1 MREQQGG
8 PGAYKDMLKELHPE
22 RYSDSVPG
30 RDAKLLSEF
39 LDFFLDTLT
48 SKNKEHEFE
57 GFCRQMVRLRI
68 CPNLIIQTGPT
79 GGGDSKVDTETFP
92 VDSGLAEV
100 SLPAESVTA
109 AGERWAFAISAK
121 REWQQKVRSDVS
133 KIKEVEDSLHRGYT
147 RVFFISNQL
156 ISDKKRAETEDKL
169 RSESGFDVRILDR
182 SWLVETALSSPE
194 SRLATV
200 RELGMSESLLDD
212 RKTGARDSAREV
224 ELAEIESRIQATSS
238 DKWRERIRLADRAAE
253 LICELERPDYEIAN
267 ALNRHLNLAQSHGDP
282 VHKAEALYLFLY
294 RTVANCEEP
303 DDASV
308 CCRYAEFEKAVLSD
322 KSKINISRLI
332 TLWVVFA
339 TRRRIGLS
347 KFDES
352 AHADVIDRI
361 IEDLSQDGNRRSTYF
376 EVALCYQPMRL
387 VRGAA
392 PSDVLAES
400 KSLLE
405 GAAGVAGVDFSVLAA
420 LFNISDDFVEE
431 PLFDKVAELLYRRT
445 KEEEGARALAP
456 SLLKRGRKLSE
467 SGRHYDAITQMTRA
481 LTCLRGAQDR
491 LDFIAACLELAQEC
505 YDVEFIW
512 ASRCLCRMALSLS
525 FDAYYGDGVLT
536 PAMLASCH
544 MLKNFELMSGNLQ
557 GAVRLLVLER
567 FVRKFFPEAP
577 SNSDEDLN
585 FDQMVGVGIVGLSEE
600 ELRAAIGL
608 PEFLEDVGLSNASL
622 MAMLAFGHYDEKS
635 AEEFESPEEVDRFC
649 LENYERLAESSG
661 FPKVFSLGLVDELV
675 LSTRIVGCLIEVE
688 TPASWQCYEA
698 GCTLLSCLEGFLATA
713 LKHELLSFR
722 EKLSVRIEKATEG
735 QKPFVVECDGEWI
748 SVAVGDIDGLVHPD
762 LVKEVGEMVSRVL
775 AHALCLMFP
784 APGTL
789 EKIQSIAESD
799 YALERAFVLGDSL
812 SLSGDFIDGLPW
824 GFDPSAEREGA
835 LQYVRNG
842 SLKACVDDEIVQA
855 RSELRGTSE
864 PKEVVFGWPEGE
876 DNAPFVRQGS
886 IRHESIIDSRLWNQ
900 AKWRGFG
907 YIAYPG
913 KQPCLAVIFSND
925 VGLRIFDTWI
935 RNGQADIS
943 RLRISIIKNVSREQP
958 LVYRGIIGSSI
969 PGLPSDAKEGSV
981 VSTLVRFMD
990 ITPSSHVNLD
1000 AFEKCHAGA
1009 NECRVL
1015 PAIGEEGQQPCFYFD
1030 KAVTVSSDAIRILQ
1044 AGEISREDLFEVN
1057 VFHPGD
1063 SPLVEEG
1070 ELGEILSIIEEK
1082 TRAGRIRQP

>member
-1 MREQQGG
+1 MCEQNHG
-8 PGAYKDMLKELHPE
+8 PKTYKGMLKELHPE
-22 RYSDSVPG
+22 RYSDSALR
-30 RDAKLLSEF
+30 RDAKLLPEF
-39 LDFFLDTLT
+39 LDFFLDALT

-68 CPNLIIQTGPT
+68 CPNLIVQTGPT

-92 VDSGLAEV
+92 VDSDLAEAC
-100 SLPAESVTA
+100 LPAESVTA

-121 REWQQKVRSDVS
+121 REWQQKVRSDVL
-133 KIKEVEDSLHRGYT
+133 KIKQVEDSLHRGYA

-182 SWLVETALSSPE
+182 NWLVETALVSPE

-212 RKTGARDSAREV
+212 HRTGARDSAREA
-224 ELAEIESRIQATSS
+224 ELAEIESRIQAISS

-282 VHKAEALYLFLY
+282 VQKAEALYLFVY

-308 CCRYAEFEKAVLSD
+308 CRRYAEFEKAVLSD

-332 TLWVVFA
+332 TLWMVFA

-352 AHADVIDRI
+352 AHAEVIDRI
-361 IEDLSQDGNRRSTYF
+361 IEELSQDGNRRSTYF
-376 EVALCYQPMRL
+376 EVALRYQPMRL

-405 GAAGVAGVDFSVLAA
+405 SAADIAGVDFSVLTD
-420 LFNISDDFVEE
+420 LFDISDDFVEE
-431 PLFDKVAELLYRRT
+431 PLFDQVAELLYRRT
-445 KEEEGARALAP
+445 KEEEGARTLAP

-491 LDFIAACLELAQEC
+491 LDFIATCFELAQEC

-544 MLKNFELMSGNLQ
+544 MLKKFELMSGNLQ
-557 GAVRLLVLER
+557 GAVRLLVLEH
-567 FVRKFFPEAP
+567 FVRELFPEAP
-577 SNSDEDLN
+577 SDSDEDLN

-608 PEFLEDVGLSNASL
+608 PEFLKDVGLSNASL
-622 MAMLAFGHYDEKS
+622 MAMLAFGHYDEKA
-635 AEEFESPEEVDRFC
+635 AEEFENPEEIDRFC

-661 FPKVFSLGLVDELV
+661 FPKVFSLGLVDNLV

-688 TPASWQCYEA
+688 TPVSWQCYEA

-713 LKHELLSFR
+713 LKHQLLSFR
-722 EKLSVRIEKATEG
+722 EKLSVRIEKVTEG
-735 QKPFVVECDGEWI
+735 QEPFVVECDGERI

-784 APGTL
+784 APGML

-812 SLSGDFIDGLPW
+812 SLSGDFIDGLAW
-824 GFDPSAEREGA
+824 GFDPSTEREGA
-835 LQYVRNG
+835 LRYVRSG
-842 SLKACVDDEIVQA
+842 SLKACADDEIAQA
-855 RSELRGTSE
+855 CSGLRSDVKS
-864 PKEVVFGWPEGE
+864 KEVVFGWPEGE
-876 DNAPFVRQGS
+876 DGMSFIRQGS
-886 IRHESIIDSRLWNQ
+886 IRHESVIDNRLWNQ
-900 AKWRGFG
+900 ARWRGFG

-913 KQPCLAVIFSND
+913 KPACLAVIFSND
-925 VGLRIFDTWI
+925 VGLRIFDAWI

-943 RLRISIIKNVSREQP
+943 RLRISIIKNVSRNQP
-958 LVYRGIIGSSI
+958 LAYRGVIGSSI
-969 PGLPSDAKEGSV
+969 SGLPSDAKEGAV
-981 VSTLVRFMD
+981 TSTSVRFMD

-1000 AFEKCHAGA
+1000 AFEKRHAGA
-1009 NECRVL
+1009 NECHVL
-1015 PAIGEEGQQPCFYFD
+1015 PAIGEEGQQPRFYFD
-1030 KAVTVSSDAIRILQ
+1030 KVVTVPANAIRVLR

-1070 ELGEILSIIEEK
+1070 EPGEILSIIEEK
-1082 TRAGRIRQP
+1082 TRAGCIRQP